1 MVAMTFHLWLAKSRA
16 AALPMPEEHPV
27 IKTHFFIPTLG
38 HQHDVKFPFLQ
49 SLSSYPTFSF
59 WEGCRV
65 GDPE

>member
-1 MVAMTFHLWLAKSRA
+1 VNLSPAKSRA

-27 IKTHFFIPTLG
+27 MRTVFFIISLCV
-38 HQHDVKFPFLQ
+38 QHGVKFPFLQ